1 MAKVTIVL
9 TDMEPVKGRNYGVR
23 VQLDSQPAPA
33 PDSDPST
40 WILAQFMARFGVSVI
55 VDALEKHF
63 EGQQLDL
70 NQLVPKGKPS

>member
-9 TDMEPVKGRNYGVR
+9 TDMEPVNGRSFVR

-40 WILAQFMARFGVSVI
+40 WTLAQFMARFGVSVI